1 MASRMHFH
9 KRALHEGEP
18 PDDIVFQNIA
28 RLHGL
33 NETAT
38 VNLRVTGSPVQ
49 ETAHSYFIA
58 ITPTGVFLEDEPL
71 AEPTLTATLS
81 YETLLRLAADVES
94 ASQAYL
100 AGHVS
105 LKGDLDL
112 AQRIAKKLAESE
124 TRPVLRHFTVARA

>member
-1 MASRMHFH
+1 MHFH

-18 PDDIVFQNIA
+18 PDEIVYQNIG

-38 VNLRVTGSPVQ
+38 VELRVINSPVQ
-49 ETAHSYFIA
+49 ETARSYFIA
-58 ITPTGVFLEDEPL
+58 ITPTGVFLEEEPL
-71 AEPTLTATLS
+71 TEATLVATLS
-81 YETLLRLAADVES
+81 YETLLRLAADSQS

-100 AGHVS
+100 SGHVT

-112 AQRIAKKLAESE
+112 AQRIAQKLSESAA
-124 TRPVLRHFTVARA
+124 RPIVKHFTVAGA